1 MNNDRLFDLLSILS
15 LILQLQVYDE
25 QKVQANNDDIMQEL
39 QLQDKKYF
47 EQILKNQQIIIEQL
61 NKLTCEGW

>member
-1 MNNDRLFDLLSILS
+1 MNNDRLFDLLSVLS
-15 LILQLQVYDE
+15 IILQLQVYEE
-25 QKVQANNDDIMQEL
+25 QKVQTDNDDIMQEL

-61 NKLTCEGW
+61 NKLT

>member
-1 MNNDRLFDLLSILS
+1 MNNDRLFDLLSVLS
-15 LILQLQVYDE
+15 IILQLQVYEE
-25 QKVQANNDDIMQEL
+25 QKEQTDNDDIMQEL

-61 NKLTCEGW
+61 NKLTCEG

>member
-15 LILQLQVYDE
+15 IILQLQVYEE
-25 QKVQANNDDIMQEL
+25 QKVQTDNDDIMQEL

-47 EQILKNQQIIIEQL
+47 EQILKNQKIIIEQL
-61 NKLTCEGW
+61 NKLTCEG